1 METKQKIS
9 IPLDHE
15 VISNQISQTI
25 HEFTVLQL
33 HVLKPENTLSAEVF
47 ILMKSQKEA
56 ETLRARRWISRAATA
71 GVFIHISSHHKAE
84 FQLKLGN
91 PFFQYYADPSTMVCM
106 NDEVDKPLKTHPTK
120 KAFKKKL
127 NVFKEKFYHDHDLLM
142 TEAHKFHAGQM
153 YAAAFHTYLTLF
165 EHHVEYLENLYM
177 GCNFFDSDL
186 HTRLKQLTRY
196 IPQLQKVFVMK
207 NEQTFY
213 LISKMEESV
222 SEAEDGGESDI
233 WSEHYGA
240 VQLAES
246 QLYRMVDDR
255 FSEFS
260 HLVRFKKFS
269 SMINHPAN
277 GAESKDLLF
286 EKVLKTVITKL
297 APEEIYLFYRKET
310 GAPNPEEKQT
320 LFYLL
325 VIGNGIGNSAI
336 EDIQHSVSDR
346 SNGRTT
352 VVILGH
358 SRLYLQNNLYKHQRM
373 MQQIIT
379 AENKVYQS
387 NDFHPPLHW
396 HDAVWDSD
404 WASDMNYRTVKDFA
418 AQYFNLRHHVQQDNH
433 CGLAQL
439 FAQSIMRL
447 LRIYVYAALPFY
459 MPHHLNTFSIWKL
472 CVYEDPSME
481 KIEFLFQKLSADF
494 YKLIDYYLKYSDS
507 IARSSSE
514 ELVIMDEILNTLT
527 EKLDHLV
534 SEKNLITK
542 IT

>member
-1 METKQKIS
+1 METKPKIS

-15 VISNQISQTI
+15 VIRNQISQTI
-25 HEFTVLQL
+25 HEFSVLQL
-33 HVLKPENTLSAEVF
+33 HVLKPENTPSAEVF
-47 ILMKSQKEA
+47 ILMKNQKEA
-56 ETLRARRWISRAATA
+56 ETLRTRRWISRAATA

-91 PFFQYYADPSTMVCM
+91 PFFQYYADPSTMVWM
-106 NDEVDKPLKTHPTK
+106 NDEVDKPLKAHPTK

-127 NVFKEKFYHDHDLLM
+127 NVFKEKFYHDHDLLR
-142 TEAHKFHAGQM
+142 TEAHKFYAGQM
-153 YAAAFHTYLTLF
+153 FAAAFQNYLTLF
-165 EHHVEYLENLYM
+165 KLNVEYLENLYM

-186 HTRLKQLTRY
+186 HTRLRQLTRF

-240 VQLAES
+240 VKSTES
-246 QLYRMVDDR
+246 KVYRMVDDR

-260 HLVRFKKFS
+260 HLVRFKKS
-269 SMINHPAN
+269 SSVINHPAN

-325 VIGNGIGNSAI
+325 VIGDGIGNSAI

-396 HDAVWDSD
+396 QDAVWDSD
-404 WASDMNYRTVKDFA
+404 WASDMNFRTVKDFV

-447 LRIYVYAALPFY
+447 LRMYVYAALPFY

-472 CVYEDPSME
+472 FVYTDPSME

-527 EKLDHLV
+527 EKLEHLV
-534 SEKNLITK
+534 REKNLITK